1 MTFHFTVR
9 DDKQIRV
16 IIDTDADCEAD
27 DPFAIAQALLTP
39 KFMVKA
45 ICAEHFN
52 EAGSMERSF
61 RTASTVV
68 QLLNSDVP
76 VLEGARTPLAGC
88 TSPLMRTSPRFAC
101 DSRRSSER

>member
-27 DPFAIAQALLTP
+27 DPGSLSLRALLTP

-52 EAGSMERSF
+52 EAAVWNA
-61 RTASTVV
+61 AS
-68 QLLNSDVP
+68 
-76 VLEGARTPLAGC
+76 A
-88 TSPLMRTSPRFAC
+88 PRPRLFNC
-101 DSRRSSER
+101 

>member
-76 VLEGARTPLAGC
+76 VLEGARTPLAGLHLA
-88 TSPLMRTSPRFAC
+88 SDERTSPPLRARF
-101 DSRRSSER
+101 STKL

>member
-39 KFMVKA
+39 KFMGKA
-45 ICAEHFN
+45 I
-52 EAGSMERSF
+52 
-61 RTASTVV
+61 
-68 QLLNSDVP
+68 
-76 VLEGARTPLAGC
+76 
-88 TSPLMRTSPRFAC
+88 
-101 DSRRSSER
+101 